1 MQFTKEMGLILFD
14 GYYEGGGMGRDGEPS
29 PKVRQG
35 TRKPKAYE
43 IAKREYQWLLGK
55 IKPGIVLTDYD
66 SDEIFQSRL
75 KIVQSLNQHCIVIK
89 GAHKGGHIYWANRT
103 QAVTTSN
110 NKLKT
115 VLTFYPVD
123 YKCGVKLVKST
134 GEIKPADTYGALQ
147 NDDGSFREVLYFNP
161 ADDGSLDELPF
172 YDRPLQSGEK
182 HNFLGM
188 KEGDGRQDGLF
199 TYMIPMKGAGFTYE
213 QYEETA
219 DLINKFIFAE
229 PLNREFNNAKRR
241 EAWDSVDINAASGFL
256 KGGKFLHDQ
265 FAEYIMR
272 NHNVCLVQ
280 DQLCIYQDGV
290 YDATEDAL
298 ERAIIKELPQLKDS
312 QIKEVT
318 KRLRRICPVKQQ
330 SRPTLIAF
338 SNGLYD
344 LETDEF
350 REFTPT
356 EIILNRIPW
365 PYNPAAYSELLDQ
378 TLDKITCNDPGIRAL
393 LEEVSGYCMYRRNS
407 LEKALILIGEKG
419 NGKSTFLY
427 IIQHMLGDKN
437 IASLDLK
444 ELGDRFKTAEL
455 FGKLANIGDD
465 IGDEFIANASIFRK
479 LVTGERVSVE
489 RKGADPF
496 EFNNYSTF
504 LFSANEIPRIKD
516 KTGAV
521 QRRLAIVPFDAKFT
535 PDDPDYDPNL
545 KYKLSQ
551 QEHLEYMIVLS
562 IAGIKRA
569 LAQKHFTEPQKVK
582 DANRE
587 YEERNNPLLGF
598 VEEIGPD
605 DILHEDTKEI
615 YRKYKEY
622 CFANKFQELSSIE
635 FSRQICKRLKLKI
648 VKRKR
653 SVGRGKR
660 EDYKTYELSA
670 D

>member
-1 MQFTKEMGLILFD
+1 MSIDYNNDPFWKAYTPLNDKLTKEGKKATKLAYTRQENQLPYEVCDSFKSVSAILAPD
-14 GYYEGGGMGRDGEPS
+14 AVLLDADDQANHELLLKVIQGEGIKCRATDRDGGRGIHANFLDRQARIKKNAT
-29 PKVRQG
+29 KVML
-35 TRKPKAYE
+35 AC
-43 IAKREYQWLLGK
+43 
-55 IKPGIVLTDYD
+55 GIVVDIKIGRKNGLECIRWQGVERRTIYD
-66 SDEIFQSRL
+66 EGPYQDIPCWF
-75 KIVQSLNQHCIVIK
+75 
-89 GAHKGGHIYWANRT
+89 W
-103 QAVTTSN
+103 
-110 NKLKT
+110 
-115 VLTFYPVD
+115 PVD
-123 YKCGVKLVKST
+123 T
-134 GEIKPADTYGALQ
+134 IIDFQ
-147 NDDGSFREVLYFNP
+147 NMGD
-161 ADDGSLDELPF
+161 
-172 YDRPLQSGEK
+172 
-182 HNFLGM
+182 
-188 KEGDGRQDGLF
+188 GDGRNDTLFSYILALQRNGL
-199 TYMIPMKGAGFTYE
+199 TV
-213 QYEETA
+213 EEIRQTIRITNEYVLKEPVDERELETILRDDA
-219 DLINKFIFAE
+219 FAK
-229 PLNREFNNAKRR
+229 NCFFK
-241 EAWDSVDINAASGFL
+241 S
-256 KGGKFLHDQ
+256 GKFLHDQ

-272 NHNVCLVQ
+272 NHNVCLIQ

>member
-1 MQFTKEMGLILFD
+1 MATNEDSESKL
-14 GYYEGGGMGRDGEPS
+14 
-29 PKVRQG
+29 
-35 TRKPKAYE
+35 
-43 IAKREYQWLLGK
+43 AKK
-55 IKPGIVLTDYD
+55 
-66 SDEIFQSRL
+66 
-75 KIVQSLNQHCIVIK
+75 
-89 GAHKGGHIYWANRT
+89 
-103 QAVTTSN
+103 
-110 NKLKT
+110 
-115 VLTFYPVD
+115 
-123 YKCGVKLVKST
+123 
-134 GEIKPADTYGALQ
+134 
-147 NDDGSFREVLYFNP
+147 
-161 ADDGSLDELPF
+161 
-172 YDRPLQSGEK
+172 
-182 HNFLGM
+182 
-188 KEGDGRQDGLF
+188 KEGD
-199 TYMIPMKGAGFTYE
+199 
-213 QYEETA
+213 ETLSIDYNNDPFWKA
-219 DLINKFIFAE
+219 YT
-229 PLNREFNNAKRR
+229 PLNDKLTKEGKKATKLAYTRQENQLPYEVCDSFKSVSAILAPDAVLLDADDQANHELLLKVIQGEGIKCRATDRDGGRGIHANFLDRQARIKKNATKVML
-241 EAWDSVDINAASGFL
+241 ACGIVVDIKIGRKNGLECIRWQGVERRTIYDEGPYQDIPCWFWPVDTIIDFQNMGDGDGRNDTLFSYILALQRNGLTVEEIRQTIRITNEYVL
-256 KGGKFLHDQ
+256 KEPVDERELETILRDDAFAKNCFFKSGKFLHDQ

-290 YDATEDAL
+290 YNATEDAL

-318 KRLRRICPVKQQ
+318 KRLRRICPIKQQ

>member
-1 MQFTKEMGLILFD
+1 MSIDYNNDPFWKAYTPLNDKLTKEGKKATKLAYTRKENQLPYEVCDSFKSVSAILAPD
-14 GYYEGGGMGRDGEPS
+14 AVLLDADDQANHELLLKVIQGEGIKCRVTDRDGGRGIHANFLDRQARLKKNS
-29 PKVRQG
+29 TKVML
-35 TRKPKAYE
+35 AC
-43 IAKREYQWLLGK
+43 
-55 IKPGIVLTDYD
+55 GIVVDIKIGRKNGLECIRWQGVERRTIYD
-66 SDEIFQSRL
+66 EGPYQDIPCWF
-75 KIVQSLNQHCIVIK
+75 
-89 GAHKGGHIYWANRT
+89 W
-103 QAVTTSN
+103 
-110 NKLKT
+110 
-115 VLTFYPVD
+115 PVD
-123 YKCGVKLVKST
+123 T
-134 GEIKPADTYGALQ
+134 IIDFQ
-147 NDDGSFREVLYFNP
+147 NMGD
-161 ADDGSLDELPF
+161 
-172 YDRPLQSGEK
+172 
-182 HNFLGM
+182 
-188 KEGDGRQDGLF
+188 GDGRNDTLFSYILALQRNGL
-199 TYMIPMKGAGFTYE
+199 TV
-213 QYEETA
+213 EEIRQTIRITNEYVLKEPVDERELETILRDDA
-219 DLINKFIFAE
+219 FAK
-229 PLNREFNNAKRR
+229 NCFFK
-241 EAWDSVDINAASGFL
+241 S
-256 KGGKFLHDQ
+256 GKFLHDQ

-272 NHNVCLVQ
+272 NHNVCLIQ
-280 DQLCIYQDGV
+280 DRLCIYQDGM

-393 LEEVSGYCMYRRNS
+393 LEEVAGYCLYRRNS

-535 PDDPDYDPNL
+535 PDDPDYDPHL

-598 VEEIGPD
+598 VEEIGLD

-653 SVGRGKR
+653 SIGHRKR

>member
-1 MQFTKEMGLILFD
+1 MSKDHNNDPFWKAYTPLNDKLTKEGKKATKLAYTRQENQLPYEVCDSFKSVSAILAPD
-14 GYYEGGGMGRDGEPS
+14 AVLLDADDQANHELLLKVIQGEGIKCRVTDRDGGRGIHANFLDRQARIKKNAT
-29 PKVRQG
+29 KVML
-35 TRKPKAYE
+35 AC
-43 IAKREYQWLLGK
+43 
-55 IKPGIVLTDYD
+55 GIVVDIKIGRKNGLECIRWQGVERRTIYD
-66 SDEIFQSRL
+66 EGPYQDIPCWL
-75 KIVQSLNQHCIVIK
+75 
-89 GAHKGGHIYWANRT
+89 W
-103 QAVTTSN
+103 
-110 NKLKT
+110 
-115 VLTFYPVD
+115 PVD
-123 YKCGVKLVKST
+123 T
-134 GEIKPADTYGALQ
+134 MIDFQ
-147 NDDGSFREVLYFNP
+147 NMGD
-161 ADDGSLDELPF
+161 
-172 YDRPLQSGEK
+172 
-182 HNFLGM
+182 
-188 KEGDGRQDGLF
+188 GDGRNDTLFSYILALQRNGL
-199 TYMIPMKGAGFTYE
+199 TV
-213 QYEETA
+213 EEIRQTIRITNEYVLKEPVDERELETILRDDA
-219 DLINKFIFAE
+219 FAK
-229 PLNREFNNAKRR
+229 NCFFK
-241 EAWDSVDINAASGFL
+241 S
-256 KGGKFLHDQ
+256 GKFLHDQ

-272 NHNVCLVQ
+272 NHNVCLIQ

-393 LEEVSGYCMYRRNS
+393 LEEVAGYCLYRRNS

-427 IIQHMLGDKN
+427 IMQHMLGDKN

-479 LVTGERVSVE
+479 LVTGERVNVE

-551 QEHLEYMIVLS
+551 QKHMEYMIVLS

-569 LAQKHFTEPQKVK
+569 LQQKHFTEPQKVK
-582 DANRE
+582 AANKE

-598 VEEIGPD
+598 VEEIGLD
-605 DILHEDTKEI
+605 GILHEDTKEI

>member
-1 MQFTKEMGLILFD
+1 MSIDYNNDPFWKAYTPLNDKLTKEGKKATKLAYTRQENQLPYEVCDSFKSVSAILAPD
-14 GYYEGGGMGRDGEPS
+14 AVLLDADDQANHELLLKVIQGEGIKCRATDRDGGRGIHANFLDRQARIKKNAT
-29 PKVRQG
+29 KVML
-35 TRKPKAYE
+35 AC
-43 IAKREYQWLLGK
+43 
-55 IKPGIVLTDYD
+55 GIVVDIKIGRKNGLECIRWQGVERRTIYD
-66 SDEIFQSRL
+66 EGPYQDIPCWF
-75 KIVQSLNQHCIVIK
+75 
-89 GAHKGGHIYWANRT
+89 W
-103 QAVTTSN
+103 
-110 NKLKT
+110 
-115 VLTFYPVD
+115 PVD
-123 YKCGVKLVKST
+123 T
-134 GEIKPADTYGALQ
+134 IIDFQ
-147 NDDGSFREVLYFNP
+147 NMGD
-161 ADDGSLDELPF
+161 
-172 YDRPLQSGEK
+172 
-182 HNFLGM
+182 
-188 KEGDGRQDGLF
+188 GDGRNDTLFSYILALQRNGL
-199 TYMIPMKGAGFTYE
+199 TV
-213 QYEETA
+213 EEIRQTIRITNEYVLKEPVDERELETILRDDA
-219 DLINKFIFAE
+219 FAK
-229 PLNREFNNAKRR
+229 NCFFK
-241 EAWDSVDINAASGFL
+241 S
-256 KGGKFLHDQ
+256 GKFLHDQ

-290 YDATEDAL
+290 YNATEDAL

-419 NGKSTFLY
+419 NGKSTFLH

-598 VEEIGPD
+598 VEEIGLD

>member
-1 MQFTKEMGLILFD
+1 MATNEDSESKL
-14 GYYEGGGMGRDGEPS
+14 
-29 PKVRQG
+29 
-35 TRKPKAYE
+35 
-43 IAKREYQWLLGK
+43 AKK
-55 IKPGIVLTDYD
+55 
-66 SDEIFQSRL
+66 
-75 KIVQSLNQHCIVIK
+75 
-89 GAHKGGHIYWANRT
+89 
-103 QAVTTSN
+103 
-110 NKLKT
+110 
-115 VLTFYPVD
+115 
-123 YKCGVKLVKST
+123 
-134 GEIKPADTYGALQ
+134 
-147 NDDGSFREVLYFNP
+147 
-161 ADDGSLDELPF
+161 
-172 YDRPLQSGEK
+172 
-182 HNFLGM
+182 
-188 KEGDGRQDGLF
+188 KEGD
-199 TYMIPMKGAGFTYE
+199 
-213 QYEETA
+213 ETLSIDYNNDPFWKA
-219 DLINKFIFAE
+219 YT
-229 PLNREFNNAKRR
+229 PLNDKLTKEGKKATKLAYTRQENQLPYEVCDSFKSVSAILAPDAVLLDADDQANHELLLKVIQGEGIKCRATDRDGGRGIHANFLDRQARIKKNATKVML
-241 EAWDSVDINAASGFL
+241 ACGIVVDIKIGRKNGLECIRWQGVERRTIYDEGPYQDIPCWFWPVDTIIDFQNMGDGDGRNDTLFSYILALQRNGLTVEEIRQTIRITNEYVL
-256 KGGKFLHDQ
+256 KEPVDERELETILRDDAFAKNCFFKSGKFLHDQ

-290 YDATEDAL
+290 YNATEDAL

-419 NGKSTFLY
+419 NGKSTFLH

-598 VEEIGPD
+598 VEEIGLD

>member
-1 MQFTKEMGLILFD
+1 MQKKKEEGDYTLSIDYNNDPFWKAYTPLNDKLTKEGKKATKLAYTRQENQLPYEVCDSFKSVSAILAPD
-14 GYYEGGGMGRDGEPS
+14 AVLLDADDQANHELLLKVIQGEGIKCRATDRDGGRGIHANFLDRQARIKKNAT
-29 PKVRQG
+29 KVML
-35 TRKPKAYE
+35 AC
-43 IAKREYQWLLGK
+43 
-55 IKPGIVLTDYD
+55 GIVVDIKIGRKNGLECIRWQGVERRTIYD
-66 SDEIFQSRL
+66 EGPYQDIPCWF
-75 KIVQSLNQHCIVIK
+75 
-89 GAHKGGHIYWANRT
+89 W
-103 QAVTTSN
+103 
-110 NKLKT
+110 
-115 VLTFYPVD
+115 PVD
-123 YKCGVKLVKST
+123 T
-134 GEIKPADTYGALQ
+134 IIDFQ
-147 NDDGSFREVLYFNP
+147 NMGD
-161 ADDGSLDELPF
+161 
-172 YDRPLQSGEK
+172 
-182 HNFLGM
+182 
-188 KEGDGRQDGLF
+188 GDGRNDTLFSYILALQRNGL
-199 TYMIPMKGAGFTYE
+199 TV
-213 QYEETA
+213 EEIRQTIRITNEYVLKEPVDERELETILRDDA
-219 DLINKFIFAE
+219 FAK
-229 PLNREFNNAKRR
+229 NCFFK
-241 EAWDSVDINAASGFL
+241 S
-256 KGGKFLHDQ
+256 GKFLHDQ

-290 YDATEDAL
+290 YNATEDAL

-419 NGKSTFLY
+419 NGKSTFLH

-496 EFNNYSTF
+496 EFNNYAKF

-598 VEEIGPD
+598 VEEIGLD